1 MSEKKEYE
9 MNTEEVKGE
18 TNENTEDS
26 QMMWLPIG
34 MCLGV
39 SIGMAMGS
47 LIFAPV
53 FFDFGSLF
61 PIFKLLEHLFL
72 PAYFLNSFFVSG
84 YYALGMFLGG
94 GIFLLLGIRLERLR
108 QL

>member
-1 MSEKKEYE
+1 
-9 MNTEEVKGE
+9 
-18 TNENTEDS
+18 
-26 QMMWLPIG
+26 
-34 MCLGV
+34 
-39 SIGMAMGS
+39 MAS
-47 LIFAPV
+47 LIFAQV

-94 GIFLLLGIRLERLR
+94 GIFLILGIRLERLR

>member
-1 MSEKKEYE
+1 MQGQSIIDNDKILRGIFEMSEKKEYE

-47 LIFAPV
+47 LL
-53 FFDFGSLF
+53 FDNMSLGMC
-61 PIFKLLEHLFL
+61 IGL
-72 PAYFLNSFFVSG
+72 
-84 YYALGMFLGG
+84 ALGVSAGSIIDALNRKKGAQN
-94 GIFLLLGIRLERLR
+94 E
-108 QL
+108 QEKY